1 MYLTGL
7 IFVILLNMK
16 SSILTKGF
24 AVVGVLA
31 TTWTVFIGVLVYVER
46 ALKRRA
52 DMREAQDRHPSAA
65 PHATTAWMS
74 TAATNGKPVQ
84 VPVGD
89 GSSAKQDRL
98 AARRGNIRG

>member
-1 MYLTGL
+1 
-7 IFVILLNMK
+7 MK

-46 ALKRRA
+46 ALKHRA

-65 PHATTAWMS
+65 PHTTAWMS

-89 GSSAKQDRL
+89 GSGSSAKQDRL

>member
-1 MYLTGL
+1 
-7 IFVILLNMK
+7 MK

-52 DMREAQDRHPSAA
+52 DMREAQDRHPSAG
-65 PHATTAWMS
+65 PHAGPHTTAWMS